1 MRIYNYIKLVIF
13 IAFSVLIF
21 VFKDS
26 LLVNLKYLVASL
38 LIAFGTENLLVIGIL
53 KRKECLKET
62 KFIFGFI
69 QLLLGLVVMFGV
81 EDFTSVCIIWAVW
94 SISRE
99 SFEIYEITSGIVR
112 GPAAVISG
120 IESIIAIT
128 FSVMLLINPTE
139 HHAKI
144 HIYLLIVEFL
154 VTAFSPVVSELV
166 YNFKNKKS
174 A

>member
-1 MRIYNYIKLVIF
+1 
-13 IAFSVLIF
+13 
-21 VFKDS
+21 
-26 LLVNLKYLVASL
+26 
-38 LIAFGTENLLVIGIL
+38 
-53 KRKECLKET
+53 
-62 KFIFGFI
+62 
-69 QLLLGLVVMFGV
+69 MFGV

-120 IESIIAIT
+120 IESIIAII